1 MTVSDSWDMPL
12 RTKLLARALSRSR
25 SVERMQSAD
34 AIARS
39 RAWFAPARAPFT
51 WVTGSVPAGVEIG
64 GTSFRARDG
73 HEVAVRTYRPRH
85 SGHEVLPAM
94 LWFHGGGWV
103 LGNTRGY
110 DPLCAWV
117 ADRARVAVLNV
128 DYRLA
133 PEHRAP
139 RAAHDCVDAAR
150 WAASDASDELGAGIR
165 HSGLGLAGDSA
176 GGNLA
181 AVTAQVL
188 RTEGGAHVG
197 YQALVYP
204 AVDATMSSPSVAQH
218 AQAPILTRSDM
229 DLFLAHYLGD
239 ADDALAPVDPLV
251 SPLHAPDLGGLPPAL
266 VQTADLD
273 PLRDEG
279 TAYAEALQA
288 SGVEV
293 RHTNYPRVPHGFMS
307 FPGATRVGGAARAEL
322 AQWVARHARPGTVG

>member
-25 SVERMQSAD
+25 GGDRMQTLD
-34 AIARS
+34 EIARS
-39 RAWFAPARAPFT
+39 RAWFAPARVPFT
-51 WVTGSVPAGVEIG
+51 WITGPVPRGVEIG

-73 HEVAVRTYRPRH
+73 HEVAVRTYRPREA
-85 SGHEVLPAM
+85 GREVLPAL

-110 DPLCAWV
+110 DPICAWI
-117 ADRARVAVLNV
+117 ADRARAAVLNV

-139 RAAHDCVDAAR
+139 QAAYDCIDAAR
-150 WAASDASDELGAGIR
+150 WAASETSGAGIR
-165 HSGLGLAGDSA
+165 HTGLGLAGDSA

-181 AVTAQVL
+181 AVAAQVL
-188 RTEGGAHVG
+188 GSEGGAEIS
-197 YQALVYP
+197 YEALVYP

-218 AQAPILTRSDM
+218 AQAPILTRGDM
-229 DLFLAHYLGD
+229 DMFLAHYLGGD
-239 ADDALAPVDPLV
+239 DDALEPVHPLV
-251 SPLHAPDLGGLPPAL
+251 SPLYAPDLGGLPPTL

-279 TAYAEALQA
+279 TAYAEALRA
-288 SGVEV
+288 AGVDV
-293 RHTNYPRVPHGFMS
+293 RHTNYARVPHGFMS
-307 FPGATRVGGAARAEL
+307 FPGATRVGGAARSEL
-322 AQWVARHARPGTVG
+322 VGWIARHARPGTVG

>member
-25 SVERMQSAD
+25 SAERMQTAD
-34 AIARS
+34 EIARS

-51 WVTGSVPAGVEIG
+51 WVTGAVPGSVEIG
-64 GTSFRARDG
+64 ATSFRARDG

-85 SGHEVLPAM
+85 AGDEALPAM

-110 DPLCAWV
+110 DPLCAWI
-117 ADRARVAVLNV
+117 ADRAHVAVLNV

-139 RAAHDCVDAAR
+139 QAAHDCVDAAR
-150 WAASDASDELGAGIR
+150 WAASEVSGPGLR
-165 HSGLGLAGDSA
+165 HTGLGLAGDSA

-181 AVTAQVL
+181 AVAAQVL
-188 RTEGGAHVG
+188 GRDGGAPIA

-204 AVDATMSSPSVAQH
+204 AVDATMSSASVVQH
-218 AQAPILTRSDM
+218 AHAPILTRGDM
-229 DLFLAHYLGD
+229 DLFLAHYLGTD
-239 ADDALAPVDPLV
+239 DDALDPLDPLV
-251 SPLHAPDLGGLPPAL
+251 SPLHAHDLGGLPPAL

-279 TAYAEALQA
+279 AAYARALAEA
-288 SGVEV
+288 GVEV

-322 AQWVARHARPGTVG
+322 VEWVARHARPGTVG

>member
-1 MTVSDSWDMPL
+1 MVSPVVSSGCSARPTAAPSVGGRVLSESPGMGQSCPRPGPNRRSVAEAGPTGGAGTTCPLASAARCATALPGCETDAVTVSHSWDMPL

-25 SVERMQSAD
+25 SAERMQTAD
-34 AIARS
+34 EIARS
-39 RAWFAPARAPFT
+39 RAWFAPARVPFT
-51 WVTGSVPAGVEIG
+51 WITGSVPAGVEIG
-64 GTSFRARDG
+64 STSFRARDG

-85 SGHEVLPAM
+85 AESEALPAM

-110 DPLCAWV
+110 DPLCAWI

-150 WAASDASDELGAGIR
+150 WAASDASGGGIR

-188 RTEGGAHVG
+188 RADGGAEIA

-204 AVDATMSSPSVAQH
+204 AVDATMSSPSVAEH
-218 AQAPILTRSDM
+218 AQAPILTR
-229 DLFLAHYLGD
+229 G
-239 ADDALAPVDPLV
+239 
-251 SPLHAPDLGGLPPAL
+251 
-266 VQTADLD
+266 
-273 PLRDEG
+273 
-279 TAYAEALQA
+279 
-288 SGVEV
+288 
-293 RHTNYPRVPHGFMS
+293 
-307 FPGATRVGGAARAEL
+307 
-322 AQWVARHARPGTVG
+322 

>member
-1 MTVSDSWDMPL
+1 
-12 RTKLLARALSRSR
+12 
-25 SVERMQSAD
+25 MQSAD
-34 AIARS
+34 EIARS

-85 SGHEVLPAM
+85 TGSEALPAM

-110 DPLCAWV
+110 DPLCAWI
-117 ADRARVAVLNV
+117 ADRRGSRRAQR
-128 DYRLA
+128 RLPPRA
-133 PEHRAP
+133 RAP
-139 RAAHDCVDAAR
+139 GAPGSAR
-150 WAASDASDELGAGIR
+150 LRRRRPLGRLGLRSGASDSSRAGIR

-188 RTEGGAHVG
+188 RAEGGADVG

-229 DLFLAHYLGD
+229 DTFLAHYLGD
-239 ADDALAPVDPLV
+239 ADDALGPGRPA
-251 SPLHAPDLGGLPPAL
+251 GLPPARPGPRRSAAGARPDRGPRPPARRGHGL
-266 VQTADLD
+266 CRSPAGGRRRGAAHELPSRPARLHELPGSHPGRRCRPRRARPSGSPGT
-273 PLRDEG
+273 RDRE
-279 TAYAEALQA
+279 
-288 SGVEV
+288 
-293 RHTNYPRVPHGFMS
+293 
-307 FPGATRVGGAARAEL
+307 RVG
-322 AQWVARHARPGTVG
+322 

>member
-1 MTVSDSWDMPL
+1 
-12 RTKLLARALSRSR
+12 
-25 SVERMQSAD
+25 
-34 AIARS
+34 
-39 RAWFAPARAPFT
+39 
-51 WVTGSVPAGVEIG
+51 
-64 GTSFRARDG
+64 
-73 HEVAVRTYRPRH
+73 
-85 SGHEVLPAM
+85 M

-110 DPLCAWV
+110 DPLCAWI

-150 WAASDASDELGAGIR
+150 WAASDASGAGIR

-188 RTEGGAHVG
+188 RADGGAHVG

-251 SPLHAPDLGGLPPAL
+251 SPLHAPDLG
-266 VQTADLD
+266 
-273 PLRDEG
+273 R
-279 TAYAEALQA
+279 
-288 SGVEV
+288 S
-293 RHTNYPRVPHGFMS
+293 
-307 FPGATRVGGAARAEL
+307 AARARPDGRPRPAARRGHGLRRGLAGVRRRGATHEL
-322 AQWVARHARPGTVG
+322 RSRPARLHELPGSHPGRRCRPRRARPVGRPPRATRNGRLVCERTRVS

>member
-1 MTVSDSWDMPL
+1 M
-12 RTKLLARALSRSR
+12 LSGD
-25 SVERMQSAD
+25 E
-34 AIARS
+34 IARS
-39 RAWFAPARAPFT
+39 RAWFAPPRVPFT
-51 WVTGSVPAGVEIG
+51 WVTGSIPAGVEIG
-64 GTSFRARDG
+64 ATSFTARDG
-73 HEVAVRTYRPRH
+73 HVVDVRTYRPRH
-85 SGHEVLPAM
+85 TEGQALPAM

-110 DPLCAWV
+110 DPLCAWI

-133 PEHRAP
+133 PDHRAP

-150 WAASDASDELGAGIR
+150 WAASDASGGGIR

-188 RTEGGAHVG
+188 CADGGAQVG

-229 DLFLAHYLGD
+229 DLFLAHYLGA
-239 ADDALAPVDPLV
+239 ADDALAPTDPLV

-279 TAYAEALQA
+279 VAYAAALQEA
-288 SGVEV
+288 GVEV

-307 FPGATRVGGAARAEL
+307 FPGATKVGGAARTEL
-322 AQWVARHARPGTVG
+322 AQWVAGHARPGTVG